1 MSLSDVFSSIQSK
14 LLFTKDVEV
23 GGIKFKIGLL
33 TYEEEVKTNSLPDN
47 DSNPLAYFSEMRMLT
62 LSYAIKEINS
72 EVVPAVVETKKDE
85 TVEKKEGPIAVREFL
100 ITLPDKIVEQ
110 LFDVYVDLKDQ
121 SDSTLTAQLKY
132 DWFKTP
138 EQREKEKAAPKEE
151 APKEATEEKKEDIK
165 FRKIEE
171 PEEDK
176 AAG

>member
-1 MSLSDVFSSIQSK
+1 V
-14 LLFTKDVEV
+14 
-23 GGIKFKIGLL
+23 
-33 TYEEEVKTNSLPDN
+33 
-47 DSNPLAYFSEMRMLT
+47 
-62 LSYAIKEINS
+62 
-72 EVVPAVVETKKDE
+72 
-85 TVEKKEGPIAVREFL
+85 VREFL

-176 AAG
+176 AVG